1 MLNANAEIQGH
12 KELVQDPDW
21 EFSQFPER
29 DVSYLGLDRKVR
41 YRYGGKNIYIYTH
54 IHIHIHIYI

>member
-12 KELVQDPDW
+12 KELVQNPGW

-29 DVSYLGLDRKVR
+29 DVSYLGHDRKVR
-41 YRYGGKNIYIYTH
+41 YRHGGEKKKYIYIY
-54 IHIHIHIYI
+54 IYI